1 MSIKVKFKDNISQDL
16 AEKSNGIFKGLKQKS
31 KHTVNQLKYFK
42 IEHKEATNF
51 GKIYLLSKIHKRMC
65 DVPGRLVT
73 STCGT
78 STEKSLQ
85 YLDNQ
90 LKEVMQNG

>member
-1 MSIKVKFKDNISQDL
+1 MSIKVKFKDNILQDL

-51 GKIYLLSKIHKRMC
+51 GKIYLLSKIHKRLY
-65 DVPGRLVT
+65 DLPGKAVI
-73 STCGT
+73 SNCGK
-78 STEKSLQ
+78 SKEKAGNFLIRS
-85 YLDNQ
+85 
-90 LKEVMQNG
+90 